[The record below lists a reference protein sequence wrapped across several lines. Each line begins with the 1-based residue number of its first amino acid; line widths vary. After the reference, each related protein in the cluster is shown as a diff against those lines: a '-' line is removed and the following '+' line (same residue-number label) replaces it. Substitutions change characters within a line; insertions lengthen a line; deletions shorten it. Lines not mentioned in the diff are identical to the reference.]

1 MIFGE
6 AEHIRLPPMCDNEP
20 KGTEILPFQA
30 AQVSML
36 WLTDSACFLFAE
48 DLSDLNDDQGQKRAY
63 QHQRPLITQQLR

>member
-30 AQVSML
+30 GSSFNALANGFCV
-36 WLTDSACFLFAE
+36 
-48 DLSDLNDDQGQKRAY
+48 LSFC
-63 QHQRPLITQQLR
+63 